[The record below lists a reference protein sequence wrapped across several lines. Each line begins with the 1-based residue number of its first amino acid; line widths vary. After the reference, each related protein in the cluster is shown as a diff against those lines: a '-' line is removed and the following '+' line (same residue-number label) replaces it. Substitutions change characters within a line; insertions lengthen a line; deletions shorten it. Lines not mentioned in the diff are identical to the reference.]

1 MKEDTP
7 IIGFDAKRAVANGT
21 GLSSYSRTL
30 INDLARYPLTLRLYA
45 PDEGRDDLRTQIQ
58 DRANVTL
65 HTPHSTFHLPPS
77 TFHLP
82 HSTFHIPHSTSLGKS
97 LWRSHGIVSD
107 LRRDGIQLYHGLS
120 GELPI
125 GIRKSGIPSVV
136 TIHDLIFLRH
146 PEYYHWIDTKIYA
159 WKFRQTIS
167 EATHIIAIS
176 ECTRRDILHYAPEL
190 DPARISVIYQSCAPK
205 FTQTSTINT
214 QLSTLNSYRYIL
226 NVGTIE
232 ARKNVLLA
240 VKALEVS
247 EVLPADL
254 HLVIVGRHTSYTD
267 NVQRYIRAHGL
278 DSRVHILH
286 GVSDA
291 QLPALYAGAEAFV
304 YPSRYEGFGIP
315 IIEAISSGLPVV
327 ACTGSCLE
335 EAGGPDTL
343 YVSPDDPRAMAAAIR
358 QVLKGAPGRDN
369 RIVRSRTYIRRFE
382 GNDVAGQVYQ
392 LYQKLLNLND

>member
-1 MKEDTP
+1 M
-7 IIGFDAKRAVANGT
+7 
-21 GLSSYSRTL
+21 
-30 INDLARYPLTLRLYA
+30 
-45 PDEGRDDLRTQIQ
+45 
-58 DRANVTL
+58 
-65 HTPHSTFHLPPS
+65 
-77 TFHLP
+77 
-82 HSTFHIPHSTSLGKS
+82 
-97 LWRSHGIVSD
+97 
-107 LRRDGIQLYHGLS
+107 
-120 GELPI
+120 
-125 GIRKSGIPSVV
+125 
-136 TIHDLIFLRH
+136 
-146 PEYYHWIDTKIYA
+146 
-159 WKFRQTIS
+159 
-167 EATHIIAIS
+167 
-176 ECTRRDILHYAPEL
+176 
-190 DPARISVIYQSCAPK
+190 
-205 FTQTSTINT
+205 
-214 QLSTLNSYRYIL
+214 

-240 VKALEVS
+240 VKALEES

>member
-1 MKEDTP
+1 V
-7 IIGFDAKRAVANGT
+7 R
-21 GLSSYSRTL
+21 
-30 INDLARYPLTLRLYA
+30 
-45 PDEGRDDLRTQIQ
+45 
-58 DRANVTL
+58 
-65 HTPHSTFHLPPS
+65 
-77 TFHLP
+77 
-82 HSTFHIPHSTSLGKS
+82 
-97 LWRSHGIVSD
+97 
-107 LRRDGIQLYHGLS
+107 
-120 GELPI
+120 
-125 GIRKSGIPSVV
+125 
-136 TIHDLIFLRH
+136 
-146 PEYYHWIDTKIYA
+146 
-159 WKFRQTIS
+159 

-176 ECTRRDILHYAPEL
+176 ECTRRDILHYAPDV

-205 FTQTSTINT
+205 FTQPSTINT